1 MTALLLV
8 LAIGFAVSMGAH
20 YTGACMGMPRA
31 LRAISARN
39 ALLIMA
45 PLTLIGATFASHRVE
60 HTVGHDLLTG
70 PGLSVTGLVI
80 VIGVAFGLTSLFNL
94 VRVPTSTIQILVFS
108 VVGAGLA
115 ARTGVHWAAIG
126 ALAVI
131 WVTAP
136 VVAGLVGYVLT
147 RVLDLVPAVRVQAQ
161 VTGGVLA
168 RVAAGSSPGAP
179 GSPTATGTAT
189 ATATGNSEAPAAHQ
203 DAACGADART
213 AGGPLAAALVIVGAL
228 ASFTMGG
235 NDVANATG
243 SLVGTGTFSPLVAGL
258 IGGAGLAV
266 GVLTWGRPLLHK
278 VAFDIVTVDRP
289 MATAA
294 QLVQAAVVLAAVAF
308 GFFTS
313 MNQALIG
320 AMTGAAAARGRST
333 VHASAFYGVLRGW
346 LIGPGAAIALGY
358 VITWL
363 VAISTGT
370 HTLLGIG

>member
-1 MTALLLV
+1 MTALLVV
-8 LAIGFAVSMGAH
+8 LAIGFAYSMGAH
-20 YTGACMGMPRA
+20 YTGACMGMPHA

-45 PLTLIGATFASHRVE
+45 PLTLLGAAFASHGVE
-60 HTVGHDLLTG
+60 HTVGHNLLTG
-70 PGLSVTGLVI
+70 AGLSVAGLVI
-80 VIGVAFGLTSLFNL
+80 VIGVAFGLTSLFNVL
-94 VRVPTSTIQILVFS
+94 RVPASTIQILVFT
-108 VVGAGLA
+108 VVGAALA
-115 ARTGVHWAAIG
+115 AGTGVHWATIGVLAI
-126 ALAVI
+126 I
-131 WVTAP
+131 WVAAP
-136 VVAGLVGYVLT
+136 AVAAILGYVLT
-147 RVLDLVPAVRVQAQ
+147 RVLDLVPAIRVQAQ

-168 RVAAGSSPGAP
+168 GVTPSGSPVAHGTPAAGRAGQEPASPG
-179 GSPTATGTAT
+179 S
-189 ATATGNSEAPAAHQ
+189 
-203 DAACGADART
+203 DART
-213 AGGPLAAALVIVGAL
+213 AGGPLTAALITVGAL

-258 IGGAGLAV
+258 IGGAGLAA
-266 GVLTWGRPLLHK
+266 GVLTWGRPLLSK
-278 VAFDIVTVDRP
+278 VAFDIITVDRP

-333 VHASAFYGVLRGW
+333 VHASSLYGVLRGW

-358 VITWL
+358 LISLL
-363 VAISTGT
+363 VAITAGGP
-370 HTLLGIG
+370 TLLAG